1 MDLVIARPAFASL
14 ALAALLLCA
23 GAVPAQAA
31 FAGASVAAPAGASVS
46 LRFWTPAR
54 MKRAQPLSVQ
64 LAGGSQV
71 ERSAAASA
79 SPSARALHETPY
91 RTPPRA
97 PAAARRGV
105 AASDPAAR
113 ASSTFQTVA
122 EPTLPG
128 NSQNGA
134 VFIVLGHGEGLA
146 RCSGT
151 SVNAPN
157 LSVVI
162 TAGHCVNSGGPGGE
176 WYDHKWVF
184 VPGYHNGERPFG
196 VFAAKWIGSTRQ
208 WIGSADENY
217 DVGAAVVSRNE
228 RGQRLAAAAGADGIA
243 WGLAPGQLFDV
254 HGYPVA
260 APFDGSTQQLCL
272 QTPYEG
278 HDIASFFWPGP
289 LNLAVQCNVTG
300 GASGGGWTI
309 PGGQLNSIT
318 TYGYR
323 SDPATDFGPYFGKA
337 VGRLFGRA
345 ARVR

>member
-1 MDLVIARPAFASL
+1 
-14 ALAALLLCA
+14 
-23 GAVPAQAA
+23 
-31 FAGASVAAPAGASVS
+31 
-46 LRFWTPAR
+46 

-79 SPSARALHETPY
+79 SPAARALHEPPY
-91 RTPPRA
+91 RTTPRA

-228 RGQRLAAAAGADGIA
+228 RGQRLAVAAGADGIA

-309 PGGQLNSIT
+309 PGGQLNGIT

>member
-1 MDLVIARPAFASL
+1 MTPRP
-14 ALAALLLCA
+14 ALAALAAAALLFA
-23 GAVPAQAA
+23 AAPAAAQAA
-31 FAGASVAAPAGASVS
+31 PTGAPVALSASARGA

-54 MKRAQPLSVQ
+54 MRRARAAFS
-64 LAGGSQV
+64 ADRRHASHRG
-71 ERSAAASA
+71 SAAAS
-79 SPSARALHETPY
+79 PPARPLQAAPHRY
-91 RTPPRA
+91 PPRP
-97 PAAARRGV
+97 PAGANVPDR
-105 AASDPAAR
+105 AAR
-113 ASSTFQTVA
+113 ASSTLQTVT
-122 EPTLPG
+122 EPALPG

-134 VFIVLGHGEGLA
+134 VFIVFGHGEGLA

-162 TAGHCVNSGGPGGE
+162 TAGHCVNSGGPDGE

-184 VPGYHNGERPFG
+184 VPGYHNGERPLG
-196 VFAAKWIGSTRQ
+196 VFAAKWIGSTAQ
-208 WIGSADENY
+208 WIGSGDENY

-228 RGQRLAAAAGADGIA
+228 RGQRLDAAAGADGIA
-243 WGLAPGQLFDV
+243 WGLPPGQLFDV

-260 APFDGSTQQLCL
+260 APFNGSTQQLCL

-278 HDIASFFWPGP
+278 HDVASFFWPGP

-309 PGGQLNSIT
+309 AGGLLNGIT
-318 TYGYR
+318 TYGYP
-323 SDPATDFGPYFGKA
+323 SDPATDFGPYFGRVVA
-337 VGRLFGRA
+337 RLYGRA

>member
-1 MDLVIARPAFASL
+1 
-14 ALAALLLCA
+14 
-23 GAVPAQAA
+23 
-31 FAGASVAAPAGASVS
+31 
-46 LRFWTPAR
+46 
-54 MKRAQPLSVQ
+54 MKRARPLSVQ
-64 LAGGSQV
+64 MAGGPQIV
-71 ERSAAASA
+71 RSAA
-79 SPSARALHETPY
+79 
-91 RTPPRA
+91 
-97 PAAARRGV
+97 
-105 AASDPAAR
+105 SDTAAR
-113 ASSTFQTVA
+113 ASSTFQTIA

-134 VFIVLGHGEGLA
+134 VFIVLGHGEGVA

-162 TAGHCVNSGGPGGE
+162 TAGHCVNTGGPGGE

-184 VPGYHNGERPFG
+184 VPGYHDGERPLG

-208 WIGSADENY
+208 WIASSDENF

-228 RGQRLAAAAGADGIA
+228 RGQRLATVAGADGIA
-243 WGLAPGQLFDV
+243 WSLPPGQLFDV

-260 APFDGSTQQLCL
+260 PPFDGATQQLCS

-309 PGGQLNSIT
+309 AGGVLNGIT
-318 TYGYR
+318 TYGY
-323 SDPATDFGPYFGKA
+323 PADSTTDFGPYFGRA
-337 VGRLFGRA
+337 VARLFGRA